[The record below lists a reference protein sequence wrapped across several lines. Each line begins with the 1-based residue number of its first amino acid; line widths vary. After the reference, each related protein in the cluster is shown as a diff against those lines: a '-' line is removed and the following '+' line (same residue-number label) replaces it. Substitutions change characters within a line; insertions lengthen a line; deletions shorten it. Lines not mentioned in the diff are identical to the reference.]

1 MPVNRLDQIYRTILN
16 SKYFIKGWGEPENL
30 KRLFQFRKV
39 MSNRETCYKLVPEGY
54 PVTIDKE
61 EEHSDCRIV
70 EGHFTSPFINHL
82 PGLLPPEAE
91 TAYFQAILPTKWNSN
106 HYKPVCIH
114 LAGTGDH
121 HFWRRR
127 MFLAK
132 PLLKEAGIGAI
143 LLENPFYGTRKP
155 KDQVRSILHNVSDIF
170 VMGGCLMMES
180 LVLLHWS
187 EKLGFGPLGVTG
199 LSMGGHM
206 ASLAATAWPKPL
218 VLVPCLS
225 WSTASSAFTEGVLSG
240 AINWD
245 LLTTQYQTDEV
256 FKSEIEKMVTI
267 IEDDAF
273 LAGQQFAKDFPNSMK
288 NVDKTQYCGCEGGNI
303 ASTNLKNKTNESSS
317 NASNEAPNTT
327 QTESCTH
334 DTDTKRSRVQFSD
347 SISSETLKAD
357 SADSGGKMSSNLF
370 SRLFHLGGGG
380 GRGKSAP
387 AAEQKS
393 ASPPLTPLGADD
405 RRDLLHLINEK
416 LRSGSGAKSK
426 TDASWRELE
435 AHHFMRGI
443 MDECT
448 HLRNFARPVDTSLIT
463 VVCARNDG
471 YVPRDSV
478 TPLADIWPGLEV
490 RYVDA
495 GHVTAFLLH
504 QNVFRSVP
512 NLHLSSVSRQKV
524 DHAQV

>member
-106 HYKPVCIH
+106 HYKPACIH

-155 KDQVRSILHNVSDIF
+155 KDQVASVLHNVSDIF

-225 WSTASSAFTEGVLSG
+225 WSTASSAFTEGVLSS

-256 FKSEIEKMVTI
+256 FKAEIEKMVTI

-273 LAGQQFAKDFPNSMK
+273 MAGKQFAKDFPNSMK
-288 NVDKTQYCGCEGGNI
+288 NVNDAQYCGCEGGNSSHTNFTTNSTS
-303 ASTNLKNKTNESSS
+303 ASPSSDACNHEDKKLS
-317 NASNEAPNTT
+317 VHFNDTISEAA
-327 QTESCTH
+327 EV
-334 DTDTKRSRVQFSD
+334 KKD
-347 SISSETLKAD
+347 SQS
-357 SADSGGKMSSNLF
+357 MSSNLF
-370 SRLFHLGGGG
+370 SRLFHRGG
-380 GRGKSAP
+380 KAVTV
-387 AAEQKS
+387 EQK
-393 ASPPLTPLGADD
+393 LPLGAED
-405 RRDLLHLINEK
+405 RQDLLHLINEK
-416 LRSGSGAKSK
+416 LQSGSPAKSK
-426 TDASWRELE
+426 TEDAANWREVE

-448 HLRNFARPVDTSLIT
+448 HLRNFARPVDTELIT

-471 YVPRDSV
+471 YVPREGV
-478 TPLADIWPGLEV
+478 TSLADIWPGLEV
-490 RYVDA
+490 RYLEA

-504 QNVFRSVP
+504 QKTFRSAIKDSFERARRKYYEKT
-512 NLHLSSVSRQKV
+512 HQSQSRKS
-524 DHAQV
+524 A